1 MSLFDFRRSRK
12 FQSVPHSVWKKTQRS
27 ITLGFFLTISFPC
40 HSSAAQE
47 MVNIFRHAQPRA
59 GWLLPIS
66 WWWDCLFH
74 PQGWSWLRAQTL
86 EPDSLGSTSGC
97 TAFLLGDFAG
107 SCDVSVLWLWN
118 EEERRMPYPR
128 LLWGFNKILA
138 MNFLGQLV
146 KTLHMRAVS
155 NMIINIAPIETW
167 KRQPPEILR

>member
-1 MSLFDFRRSRK
+1 MTRISLSISLFDFRRSRK
-12 FQSVPHSVWKKTQRS
+12 FQSVPSSVWKKTQMS

-47 MVNIFRHAQPRA
+47 MVNVFRHTQPRA

-97 TAFLLGDFAG
+97 AAFLLGDFVR
-107 SCDVSVLWLWN
+107 SCDISVLWLWN

-128 LLWGFNKILA
+128 LLWGFNEILA

-155 NMIINIAPIETW
+155 NMIINIAPIET
-167 KRQPPEILR
+167 